1 MQVEFQFPVHKGTV
15 LANNN
20 HIEGTCQDRG
30 GEEGGSGGGLGT
42 LISWVLSAEW
52 EGVYWCVDI

>member
-20 HIEGTCQDRG
+20 RIEGAGQDRG
-30 GEEGGSGGGLGT
+30 GEEGGSGGGHPHFLGPE
-42 LISWVLSAEW
+42 S
-52 EGVYWCVDI
+52 